1 MTLDTV
7 YRKKGDIVT
16 REIAGETL
24 LVPIRGNLADMQQ
37 IFTLN
42 EVAASVWSYLDGRQ
56 SADAIRQEI
65 VNGFQ
70 VAPDRA
76 DADIR
81 AFFGQLTQAGLI
93 EEVS

>member
-42 EVAASVWSYLDGRQ
+42 EVAASVWAHLDGRQ
-56 SADAIRQEI
+56 GVNAIRQEI
-65 VNGFQ
+65 VNGFN

-76 DADIR
+76 DTDIR
-81 AFFGQLTQAGLI
+81 AFLCQLTQAGLI
-93 EEVS
+93 EEA